1 MLGFLWTSSTNNLNK
16 KQQIK
21 IENKR
26 KRMKKLI
33 DPKNL
38 LANIPEEWNLPK
50 QRSELRKLYKRLTS
64 RLERAFGLEVKLS
77 VHAVKSDPKNM
88 KEDERVL
95 LENECLSLIHTL
107 KTCIEL
113 HNLHTLQPPEE

>member
-1 MLGFLWTSSTNNLNK
+1 
-16 KQQIK
+16 
-21 IENKR
+21 
-26 KRMKKLI
+26 MKKPI
-33 DPKNL
+33 DVEKL

-50 QRSELRKLYKRLTS
+50 QRSELRKLYKRLAS
-64 RLERAFGLEVKLS
+64 RLERVFGLEVKLS
-77 VHAVKSDPKNM
+77 VHSVKSDPDNM

-113 HNLHTLQPPEE
+113 HNLHASQPQEE